1 MSAPNSSTL
10 GTCPNCRAAVG
21 EVDVLIEYDV
31 DGQRE
36 SFAECPQCGE
46 VVSPV

>member
-10 GTCPNCRAAVG
+10 GTCPDCRAAVD
-21 EVDVLIEYDV
+21 ETDVLIEYDV
-31 DGQRE
+31 DGRGE
-36 SFAECPQCGE
+36 AFAECPQCGE